1 MDFLIKAAQL
11 LLSLSILVV
20 LHEFGH
26 FIPAKIFKT
35 RIEKF
40 YLFFDPWFSLFKK
53 KIGGTE
59 FGIGWVP
66 LGGYVKISGMVDESM
81 DRDQMAKP
89 PQPWEFRAKPA
100 WQRLIIMLGG
110 VTVNL
115 VLGLLLY
122 VMILFVW
129 GLDYLPL
136 QEVKYGVHP
145 SELMKEQGIQE
156 GDLLVAMNGTR
167 PRTLEEVTKSILI
180 GGERTLTVERNGME
194 QDIVLDRNVHDLIL
208 DRGEKQLFAPRVP
221 FVVDTVLKGQPADEA
236 GMLKGDR
243 VIAVDGENAEWFSDF
258 RLIMADKKGTQVNIT
273 VDRQGNE
280 VVLPVEVSDNGLIGV
295 GNQPPTAYF
304 SLERERYGFVEA
316 IPAGIKFGWK
326 TLTDY
331 VSSLKLLF
339 SRSGASQIGGFGSIG
354 NLFSAEWNWQQFWH
368 MTALLSIILAFMN
381 ILPIPALDGGHVMFL
396 LYEMIFRR
404 APNQRVLEVAQM
416 VGMALLFGLIL
427 YANGNDFFKYIT
439 GKM

>member
-1 MDFLIKAAQL
+1 MEFLIKAAQL
-11 LLSLSILVV
+11 ILSLSILVV

-26 FIPAKIFKT
+26 FIPARLFKT
-35 RIEKF
+35 RVEKF

-66 LGGYVKISGMVDESM
+66 FGGYVKISGMVDESM

-100 WQRLIIMLGG
+100 WQRLIIMIGG

-115 VLGLLLY
+115 LLGLALY
-122 VMILFVW
+122 IMILFVW
-129 GLDYLPL
+129 GQDYLPL
-136 QEVKYGVHP
+136 EEAKYGVHP
-145 SELMKEQGIQE
+145 SELMKEQGIQD
-156 GDLLVAMNGTR
+156 GDRILAINGEKT
-167 PRTLEEVTKSILI
+167 RTLEDMTKKILI
-180 GGERTLTVERNGME
+180 DGHRTLSIERNG
-194 QDIVLDRNVHDLIL
+194 QQQNVILDRDIHDQIL

-221 FVVDTVLKGQPADEA
+221 FYVDTVLKGQPASEA
-236 GMLKGDR
+236 GLMKGDR
-243 VIAVDGENAEWFSDF
+243 IIAVDGQEAAWFNDF
-258 RLIMADKKGTQVNIT
+258 RKLIADKKG
-273 VDRQGNE
+273 RE
-280 VVLPVEVSDNGLIGV
+280 VKIAVERNGSQIELPVKVGDDGLIGI
-295 GNQPPTAYF
+295 GNRPPSAYF
-304 SLERERYGFVEA
+304 QLQHERYGFAEA
-316 IPAGIKFGWK
+316 IPAGIDYGLE
-326 TLTDY
+326 TLSNY
-331 VSSLKLLF
+331 VGSLKLLF
-339 SRSGASQIGGFGSIG
+339 TKSGASQIGGFGSIG

-427 YANGNDFFKYIT
+427 YANGNDVFKWIT
-439 GKM
+439 GRM